1 MNTPTDDEI
10 VAHLK
15 QTYTGGVFL
24 DEAIREALRLAREG
38 LPVPVD
44 EATLLVRE
52 VMHAYQDA
60 KPETRPDGG
69 NMRWR
74 KGSYDNLESTVV
86 AIDAARTFLA
96 KRDAERDA
104 EVKELV
110 KAAKAVKDNYSAL
123 FDVAAVSAAL
133 AKMERKP

>member
-1 MNTPTDDEI
+1 MTTPTDDEI

-38 LPVPVD
+38 LPVKD
-44 EATLLVRE
+44 EAEELANRVSQTLDGICT
-52 VMHAYQDA
+52 QD
-60 KPETRPDGG
+60 E
-69 NMRWR
+69 
-74 KGSYDNLESTVV
+74 YDRTL
-86 AIDAARTFLA
+86 AIIRTFLA
-96 KRDAERDA
+96 ARDAERDA

-110 KAAKAVKDNYSAL
+110 KAASYARICLKNGGYHNEWTRNLDAV
-123 FDVAAVSAAL
+123 L